1 MADVHEVGGKKRKW
15 GTMRRQLKMLQKAA
29 SVWGSV
35 FLLLLLLIFIS
46 SFFIGWLVGW
56 LASFETILCNM
67 ASPETLNSPTLPF

>member
-1 MADVHEVGGKKRKW
+1 
-15 GTMRRQLKMLQKAA
+15 MLQKAA

-46 SFFIGWLVGW
+46 SFFIGWLIGQ
-56 LASFETILCNM
+56 LASFETILCNT